1 MLESPPL
8 TQRHSFCVRGH
19 KQDSS
24 LLRKSQEKEGFV
36 FGVCFQLPGGTEA
49 RTEEEEMERVVATAW
64 ELLTFL
70 HSTHG
75 ETPPSDVH
83 HKNAWL

>member
-1 MLESPPL
+1 M
-8 TQRHSFCVRGH
+8 
-19 KQDSS
+19 
-24 LLRKSQEKEGFV
+24 
-36 FGVCFQLPGGTEA
+36 PGGTEA